1 MSLVYYKY
9 SRYDIAKNKQP
20 EKKWWPHCL
29 ICYDCAKRV
38 GITRSYELSNL
49 RTLYDPDPDYPGCE
63 ACGKKDALAE
73 VRVSYEVCQK
83 LRKIGQKVNKIKL
96 EDILKIQENYGN

>member
-1 MSLVYYKY
+1 MNLVYKY
-9 SRYDIAKNKQP
+9 SRYDIAKNQLPK
-20 EKKWWPHCL
+20 KKWWPLWL

-38 GITRSYELSNL
+38 GITRSYESSNL
-49 RTLYDPDPDYPGCE
+49 RTLYDPDYPGCE
-63 ACGKKDALAE
+63 ACGKKDGLAE

-96 EDILKIQENYGN
+96 EDVLKIREGLDEAL